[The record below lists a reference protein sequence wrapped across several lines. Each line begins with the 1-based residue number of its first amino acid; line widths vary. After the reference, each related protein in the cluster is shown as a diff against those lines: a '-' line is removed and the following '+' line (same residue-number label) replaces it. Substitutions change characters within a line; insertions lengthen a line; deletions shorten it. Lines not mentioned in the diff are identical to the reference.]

1 MKLVDV
7 TALPARNDAPLTV
20 LQEVDGHSARLVLA
34 GEVDLATSTILR
46 DALRG
51 IAAANP
57 EELIFDFSRL
67 DFLSAAGA
75 VSIVTE
81 IRRRRPS
88 RTVIV
93 SDDAS
98 VCRSLTLLGAGA
110 GIEIFATLSEA
121 RAELSEAR
129 GELRVC

>member
-7 TALPARNDAPLTV
+7 TTQPARNDAPLTV

-46 DALRG
+46 EALRG
-51 IAAANP
+51 IADADP
-57 EELIFDFSRL
+57 DELILDFSRL

-81 IRRRRPS
+81 IRRRRPA

-93 SDDAS
+93 SDDPS

-110 GIEIFATLSEA
+110 GIEIFSTLSEA
-121 RAELSEAR
+121 RAELSSAR
-129 GELRVC
+129 GALRVC